1 MSDIVGITSTAGITL
16 RPAPITASWILEGTP
31 TARNAQ
37 LFRNQD
43 WSSWTMMWECT
54 HGRFNWFYDIDE
66 TVHIVEGEVV
76 ITADGQPPRR
86 LGPGD
91 VAFFPAGSHAVWY
104 VERYV
109 RKIAFCRRT
118 IPAPIDLLIKVYRK
132 LRSVIAPQPTSVL
145 LPRT

>member
-1 MSDIVGITSTAGITL
+1 MSDLVGITSTAGITL
-16 RPAPITASWILEGTP
+16 RPAPITSSWIIEGTP
-31 TARNAQ
+31 VARNAQ
-37 LFRNQD
+37 LFRNRD

-54 HGRFNWFYDIDE
+54 SGRFNWFYDIDE
-66 TVHIVEGEVV
+66 TVHIVEGSVI

-91 VAFFPAGSHAVWY
+91 VAFFPAGSHAVWF
-104 VERYV
+104 VESYV

-118 IPAPIDLLIKVYRK
+118 IPAPIDFLIRVYRK
-132 LRSVIAPQPTSVL
+132 LRSLIAPQPASVL